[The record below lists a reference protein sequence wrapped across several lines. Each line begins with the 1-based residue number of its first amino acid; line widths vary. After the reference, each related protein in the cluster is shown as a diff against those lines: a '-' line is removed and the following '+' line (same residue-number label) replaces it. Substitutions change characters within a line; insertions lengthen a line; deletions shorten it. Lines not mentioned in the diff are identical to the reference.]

1 LLSIENVEDCEAF
14 LASLDAKTLKALPWM
29 FEFWAHEHQ
38 IPPLG
43 DWLTWVILGG
53 RGAGKTRA
61 GSEWIRT
68 QMEGATP
75 LTAGRCRRAA
85 LIGETFDQTR
95 EIMVFGDSGILASTP
110 ADRRPVWHA
119 TRKTLIWPNGAE
131 AKVFSAHEP
140 ENLRGPQ
147 FDCAWLDELAKWKR
161 AKDTWDMLQFALRL
175 GERPQ
180 QIITTTPRNVGI
192 LKKVLSAKNTV
203 QTHAPTSAN
212 RFHLADSFL
221 KQIEGQYGG
230 SRLGRQE
237 IDGEFLEDVEGAL
250 WSLSNLDQHRI
261 DCEPELD
268 RVVVAVD
275 PPATSGKN
283 ADSCGIII
291 AGVVQNGPPQ
301 NWKAYVL
308 ADRTLAN
315 ATPLAWASLVSSCFD
330 EFKADRVV
338 AEVNQGGEMVEAVLR
353 QQSSLIPYRGVRATR
368 GKIARAEP
376 VSALYEQGRVKHLCG
391 LSTLEDQMC
400 EMSQAGFTGQG
411 SPDRVD
417 ALVWALTDL
426 MIEPAKSFSQ
436 PNIRIL

>member
-1 LLSIENVEDCEAF
+1 
-14 LASLDAKTLKALPWM
+14 
-29 FEFWAHEHQ
+29 
-38 IPPLG
+38 
-43 DWLTWVILGG
+43 
-53 RGAGKTRA
+53 
-61 GSEWIRT
+61 
-68 QMEGATP
+68 
-75 LTAGRCRRAA
+75 
-85 LIGETFDQTR
+85 
-95 EIMVFGDSGILASTP
+95 
-110 ADRRPVWHA
+110 
-119 TRKTLIWPNGAE
+119 
-131 AKVFSAHEP
+131 
-140 ENLRGPQ
+140 
-147 FDCAWLDELAKWKR
+147 
-161 AKDTWDMLQFALRL
+161 MLQFALRL
-175 GERPQ
+175 GDAPQ
-180 QIITTTPRNVGI
+180 QIITTTPRNVGL
-192 LKKVLSAKNTV
+192 LKKIMSAKTTV

-212 RFHLADSFL
+212 RFHLAASFL
-221 KQIEGQYGG
+221 EQIESQYGG

-237 IDGEFLEDVEGAL
+237 IDGELLEDVEGAL
-250 WSLSNLDQHRI
+250 WTLGNLDEHRI
-261 DCEPELD
+261 DCEPQLD

-291 AGVVQNGPPQ
+291 AGVVQNGSPQ

-308 ADRTLAN
+308 ADRTLTK
-315 ATPLAWASLVSSCFD
+315 ATPQAWAKLVNNCFD

-353 QQSSLIPYRGVRATR
+353 QQSSLLPFRPVRATR

-391 LSTLEDQMC
+391 LSALEDQMC
-400 EMSQAGFTGQG
+400 EMSRAGYKGQG